1 MSCLLLRSKYTDI
14 LSLSTTL
21 LGYDMVLQLRN
32 HLSGEET
39 WVRRRVLADMIL
51 ILFMLS
57 MLYFLRFTID

>member
-51 ILFMLS
+51 ILFILS
-57 MLYFLRFTID
+57 MLYFMRFTSD